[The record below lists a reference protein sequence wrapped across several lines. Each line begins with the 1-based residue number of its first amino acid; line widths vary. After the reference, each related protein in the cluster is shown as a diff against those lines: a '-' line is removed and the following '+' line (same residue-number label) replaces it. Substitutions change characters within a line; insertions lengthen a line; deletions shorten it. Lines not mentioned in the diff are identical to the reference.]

1 MSNDVVFLLMKKK
14 EGNVV
19 MDKIFQEE
27 YEHLEE
33 TEKYIDSLIKRHYD
47 KLDSIST
54 ELNEFVSYDY
64 DDVFEKR
71 NLRHDLQQ
79 QKELVDMYRAYKPSP
94 YFGRLDLEDES
105 ESMVQSIYVG
115 KKGLT
120 DGTKQ
125 VIVDW
130 RSPVGEFFYV
140 KTEKDFKYDNII
152 YSLLLRRSLQIENA
166 QLIEYNTEY
175 DIDNIELGGD
185 VIDPFLLTV
194 LKDKRRQNKLTDII
208 KTIQSNQNEI
218 IRKPEKE
225 SFIVQGCAGSGK
237 TMILLHRLSFLAF
250 NRRYDSY
257 KHIKI
262 ITPNRFF
269 DMHINDLS
277 RELGLDEIERLT
289 VEEFYLSLMKAYS
302 SKIKADAEVI
312 SEKTMGED
320 FLKEIYS
327 IDFQN
332 DLVSKYSQYWND
344 VLNELK
350 TIGVFEIFSEYGILI
365 PDNISQSIS
374 TYEAFKINITKIL
387 NNSKKAIEKVEEL
400 KERIENQKNRYSENE
415 GKESDLLNN
424 IKQFTK
430 ALLIHI
436 DDIIA
441 PDIKEEM
448 EINSKSNSIKES
460 IQTVKS
466 NIKELEQVNA
476 TYLAQKSEVERL
488 QNEKINIDML
498 DSIPDV
504 LSDKIKESCIVQIK
518 TLQDLY
524 EDLKIIP
531 IYNFA
536 KRSRIKKNI
545 LVANVAFAQM
555 AMQTLFDY
563 KSELIDKSNEA
574 TQIAKDKQNE
584 LMILEKDLNALSNKQ
599 SIITEKCRKY
609 ILVKKAFESND
620 IPDLKKVVSEREYN
634 EILPDIKE
642 YAILYAEYTKLKGK
656 KDSILESIESNQEDI
671 INLKEEILSDEKRE
685 LLEKGYDIINKLSE
699 NLVFKNVFL
708 KEMRMLYKAHKE
720 TYSKHNYRHKLYI
733 RLLYCMLYF
742 KRAIGLPT
750 FINIDEAQ
758 DISLSEYKLL
768 KAIMGENCTYNLY
781 GDVNQLVYSYKGITD
796 WEDVQNI
803 ISSQLYFLNENYRNT
818 IQITEFCNKV
828 FDADILPVGISG
840 KEEEELNINQAISYI
855 LDKSHSE
862 ISKRNVIIYR
872 NGVSSIRKEL
882 QNSLMGYDI
891 SWDEINDKKISII
904 TVEQAKGIE
913 FDNVVVVA
921 DQMTPNE
928 KYISFTRAMDE
939 LIVVNDKFAE
949 NFEIDYIEEEIF
961 DDDII

>member
-1 MSNDVVFLLMKKK
+1 
-14 EGNVV
+14 

-27 YEHLEE
+27 FEHLEK
-33 TEKYIDSLIKRHYD
+33 TEKCIDLLIKRHHD
-47 KLDSIST
+47 KVDSIST

-71 NLRHDLQQ
+71 ILRHDLQR

-94 YFGRLDLEDES
+94 YFGRLDLENELES
-105 ESMVQSIYVG
+105 TVQSVYVG

-130 RSPVGEFFYV
+130 RSPVGEFFYI
-140 KTEKDFKYDNII
+140 KTEKEFKHDNFI
-152 YSLLLRRSLQIENA
+152 YNLLLRRSLQIENG
-166 QLIEYNTEY
+166 QLMGYNTEY
-175 DIDNIELGGD
+175 DIDNIALDGD

-302 SKIKADAEVI
+302 SKIKADADVI

-327 IDFQN
+327 MDFQN
-332 DLVSKYSQYWND
+332 DLVRKYSQYWND

-350 TIGVFEIFSEYGILI
+350 VIGVFNVFSEQGIVV
-365 PDNISQSIS
+365 PDNISQGIS

-387 NNSKKAIEKVEEL
+387 NSSKKSAEKVEEL
-400 KERIENQKNRYSENE
+400 KERIENQKNLYFENE
-415 GKESDLLNN
+415 VKESALLNN

-430 ALLIHI
+430 VLLIHI
-436 DDIIA
+436 DDIIT
-441 PDIKEEM
+441 PDINEEM

-466 NIKELEQVNA
+466 NIKKLEQVN
-476 TYLAQKSEVERL
+476 TKYLAQISEIEGL
-488 QNEKINIDML
+488 QGKKINIDML

-504 LSDKIKESCIVQIK
+504 LSDKVKESCNVQIK
-518 TLQDLY
+518 TLQELY
-524 EDLKIIP
+524 EDLKVIP

-545 LVANVAFAQM
+545 LDANVVFAQM
-555 AMQTLFDY
+555 AMRTLFDY
-563 KSELIDKSNEA
+563 KSELIDKSNEI
-574 TQIAKDKQNE
+574 TQVAEDKQNE
-584 LMILEKDLNALSNKQ
+584 LIILEKDLNALSNRQ
-599 SIITEKCRKY
+599 AIITEKCRKY
-609 ILVKKAFESND
+609 ILVKKAFGNNV
-620 IPDLKKVVSEREYN
+620 IPDLKKVVSEKEYN
-634 EILPDIKE
+634 EILPDVKE
-642 YAILYAEYTKLKGK
+642 YDVLYTEYTKLKRK
-656 KDSILESIESNQEDI
+656 NDSILEMIENNQKDI
-671 INLKEEILSDEKRE
+671 INLKEEILSDEKCE

-708 KEMRMLYKAHKE
+708 KEMRVLYKEHKE
-720 TYSKHNYRHKLYI
+720 TYSKYNYRHKLYI

-768 KAIMGENCTYNLY
+768 KAIMGENCIYNLY

-796 WEDVQNI
+796 WKDVQNI
-803 ISSQLYFLNENYRNT
+803 IGSQLYFLNENYRNT
-818 IQITEFCNKV
+818 IQITEFCNNV
-828 FDADILPVGISG
+828 FDADILPIGVSG
-840 KEEEELNINQAISYI
+840 KEVEELNINQAISYI
-855 LDKSHSE
+855 LDKFHSV

-872 NGVSSIRKEL
+872 NGVRSIRNEL
-882 QNSLMGYDI
+882 QNRLMSYDI

-913 FDNVVVVA
+913 FDNVVVIA

-928 KYISFTRAMDE
+928 KYISFTRALDE
-939 LIVVNDKFAE
+939 LIVVNDKFSE
-949 NFEIDYIEEEIF
+949 NVETDYVEEEIF

>member
-1 MSNDVVFLLMKKK
+1 MKKK

-27 YEHLEE
+27 CENLEK
-33 TEKYIDSLIKRHYD
+33 TEKCIDLLIKRHHD
-47 KLDSIST
+47 KVDSIST

-71 NLRHDLQQ
+71 NLRRDLQQ
-79 QKELVDMYRAYKPSP
+79 QKELVDMYREYKPSP
-94 YFGRLDLEDES
+94 YFGRLDLENEL

-140 KTEKDFKYDNII
+140 KTEKEFKHDSFI
-152 YSLLLRRSLQIENA
+152 YNLLLRRSLQIENG

-175 DIDNIELGGD
+175 DIDNIALGGD

-237 TMILLHRLSFLAF
+237 TMILLHRLSYLAF

-302 SKIKADAEVI
+302 SKIKADAAVI

-332 DLVSKYSQYWND
+332 DLVSKYSRYWND
-344 VLNELK
+344 VLNELE
-350 TIGVFEIFSEYGILI
+350 TIGVFDVFSEYGILI
-365 PDNISQSIS
+365 PDNISQGIS

-387 NNSKKAIEKVEEL
+387 NNSKKSAEKVEEL
-400 KERIENQKNRYSENE
+400 KERIEIQKNRYSENE
-415 GKESDLLNN
+415 VKESDLLNN

-430 ALLIHI
+430 SLLIHI
-436 DDIIA
+436 DDIIEY
-441 PDIKEEM
+441 DINEEK
-448 EINSKSNSIKES
+448 EINSKSNSIKVS
-460 IQTVKS
+460 IHSAKS
-466 NIKELEQVNA
+466 KIKELEQVN
-476 TYLAQKSEVERL
+476 TKYSTQISGIEGL
-488 QNEKINIDML
+488 QNKKINIDML
-498 DSIPDV
+498 DSMPDV
-504 LSDKIKESCIVQIK
+504 LCDKIKDSCNVQIK
-518 TLQDLY
+518 ALQELY
-524 EDLKIIP
+524 ETLKVIP
-531 IYNFA
+531 VYNFA
-536 KRSRIKKNI
+536 KRSRIKKSI
-545 LVANVAFAQM
+545 LDANVAFAQM
-555 AMQTLFDY
+555 ATRTLSDY
-563 KSELIDKSNEA
+563 KSELIDKLNEV
-574 TQIAKDKQNE
+574 TQVVKEKQNE
-584 LMILEKDLNALSNKQ
+584 LILLEKDVNELYKKQ
-599 SIITEKCRKY
+599 TTITEKCRKY
-609 ILVKKAFESND
+609 ILVKEAFESID
-620 IPDLKKVVSEREYN
+620 VPDLKKAVSEKEYN

-642 YAILYAEYTKLKGK
+642 YAVLYAEYTRLKGK
-656 KDSILESIESNQEDI
+656 NDSIFELIENNQKDI
-671 INLKEEILSDEKRE
+671 INLKEEILSDEKCKV
-685 LLEKGYDIINKLSE
+685 LEKGYDIINKLSE

-708 KEMRMLYKAHKE
+708 KEMRVLYKEHKV
-720 TYSKHNYRHKLYI
+720 TYSKYNYRHKLYI

-768 KAIMGENCTYNLY
+768 KAITGENCTYNLY

-818 IQITEFCNKV
+818 IQITEFCNKM
-828 FDADILPVGISG
+828 FDADILPIGISG
-840 KEEEELNINQAISYI
+840 KKVEELNINQAISYI

-862 ISKRNVIIYR
+862 ISKRNVIIYI
-872 NGVSSIRKEL
+872 NGVSSIRNEL
-882 QNSLMGYDI
+882 QKSVMGHDI
-891 SWDEINDKKISII
+891 SCDEINDK
-904 TVEQAKGIE
+904 V
-913 FDNVVVVA
+913 
-921 DQMTPNE
+921 
-928 KYISFTRAMDE
+928 
-939 LIVVNDKFAE
+939 
-949 NFEIDYIEEEIF
+949 IF
-961 DDDII
+961 K

>member
-1 MSNDVVFLLMKKK
+1 
-14 EGNVV
+14 

-27 YEHLEE
+27 YEHLEK
-33 TEKYIDSLIKRHYD
+33 TEKCIDSLIKRHHD
-47 KLDSIST
+47 KVDSIST

-71 NLRHDLQQ
+71 NLRRDLQQ
-79 QKELVDMYRAYKPSP
+79 QKELVDMYREYKPSP
-94 YFGRLDLEDES
+94 YFGRLDLENEL

-140 KTEKDFKYDNII
+140 KTEKEFKHDSFI
-152 YSLLLRRSLQIENA
+152 YTLLLRRSLQIENG

-175 DIDNIELGGD
+175 DIDNIALGGD

-237 TMILLHRLSFLAF
+237 TMILLHRLSYLAF

-302 SKIKADAEVI
+302 SKIKADAAVI

-332 DLVSKYSQYWND
+332 DLVSKYRRYWND
-344 VLNELK
+344 VLNELEI
-350 TIGVFEIFSEYGILI
+350 IGVFDVFSEYGILI
-365 PDNISQSIS
+365 PDNISQGIS

-387 NNSKKAIEKVEEL
+387 NNSMRSAEKVEEL
-400 KERIENQKNRYSENE
+400 KERIEIQKNRYSENE
-415 GKESDLLNN
+415 VKESDLLNN
-424 IKQFTK
+424 IKQFVK
-430 ALLIHI
+430 GLLIHI
-436 DDIIA
+436 DNIIA
-441 PDIKEEM
+441 PDINEEM

-460 IQTVKS
+460 IQSVKS
-466 NIKELEQVNA
+466 RIKELEQVN
-476 TYLAQKSEVERL
+476 TKYSAQISEIEGL
-488 QNEKINIDML
+488 QSKKINIDML
-498 DSIPDV
+498 YSIPDV
-504 LSDKIKESCIVQIK
+504 LRDKVKDSCNVQINA
-518 TLQDLY
+518 LQELY
-524 EDLKIIP
+524 GDLKVIP

-536 KRSRIKKNI
+536 KRSRIKKRI
-545 LVANVAFAQM
+545 LDANDAFAQM
-555 AMQTLFDY
+555 AMRTWSDY
-563 KSELIDKSNEA
+563 KSELIEKLNEV
-574 TQIAKDKQNE
+574 TQVANEKQNE
-584 LMILEKDLNALSNKQ
+584 LILLEKDLNALSNKQ
-599 SIITEKCRKY
+599 AIITERCKKY

-620 IPDLKKVVSEREYN
+620 VPDLKKAVSEKEYN
-634 EILPDIKE
+634 EIFPDIKE
-642 YAILYAEYTKLKGK
+642 YAVLYAEYTKLKEK
-656 KDSILESIESNQEDI
+656 NDSILETIENNQKDI
-671 INLKEEILSDEKRE
+671 INLKEEILSDEKCE
-685 LLEKGYDIINKLSE
+685 LLKKGYEVINKLSE

-708 KEMRMLYKAHKE
+708 KEMRVLYKEHKE
-720 TYSKHNYRHKLYI
+720 TYSKYNYRHKLYI

-768 KAIMGENCTYNLY
+768 KAIMGESCIYNLY

-796 WEDVQNI
+796 WKDVQNI
-803 ISSQLYFLNENYRNT
+803 IGSQLYFLNENYRNT

-828 FDADILPVGISG
+828 FDADILPIGISG
-840 KEEEELNINQAISYI
+840 KEVEELNINKAISYI
-855 LDKSHSE
+855 LDKLHSE

-872 NGVSSIRKEL
+872 NGVRSIRNEL
-882 QNSLMGYDI
+882 QNRLMSYDI

-913 FDNVVVVA
+913 FDNVVVIA

-949 NFEIDYIEEEIF
+949 NVETDYVEEEIF